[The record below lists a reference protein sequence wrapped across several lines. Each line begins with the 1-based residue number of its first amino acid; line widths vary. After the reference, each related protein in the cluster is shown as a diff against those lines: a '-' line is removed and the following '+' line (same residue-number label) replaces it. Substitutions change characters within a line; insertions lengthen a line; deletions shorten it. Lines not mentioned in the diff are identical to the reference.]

1 MAFGIANGS
10 NELYARQI
18 IRRSFENKFK
28 AAKMPKIRVAQAPCD
43 DKPRHGRR
51 GRSKTIVVSAGFGDD
66 ALLEVGFAGP
76 ARGTCA

>member
-1 MAFGIANGS
+1 VAFGIANGS

-43 DKPRHGRR
+43 DKPPAMTSLG
-51 GRSKTIVVSAGFGDD
+51 TAGAGDQR
-66 ALLEVGFAGP
+66 LLL
-76 ARGTCA
+76 